1 MAYALRT
8 LSMDLVTLVA
18 TMGAWGYPV
27 AGGVQETGVHNI
39 AITHHGVIIG

>member
-1 MAYALRT
+1 MTYALRT

-27 AGGVQETGVHNI
+27 AGGGYRKLEF
-39 AITHHGVIIG
+39 IILP